1 MPVRSLH
8 SSVLKWPD
16 LRAVDRSARR
26 WARQLQATHPE
37 LRRVGYFGSY
47 ARGDWGVGS
56 DLDLVVLVEASELP
70 FYRRATEFH
79 SEGLP
84 VPAEVLVYTVGEWEA
99 REESNFLRPIA
110 QEVIWVLGS
119 DP

>member
-1 MPVRSLH
+1 MPVRSLR
-8 SSVLKWPD
+8 SSILKWPD
-16 LRAVDRSARR
+16 RRTVDESARR
-26 WARQLQATHPE
+26 WAKQLQATHPE

-56 DLDLVVLVEASELP
+56 DLDLLVLVEASDPP
-70 FYRRATEFH
+70 FYQRSTKFP

-99 REESNFLRPIA
+99 REESSFLRTIA
-110 QEVIWVLGS
+110 QEVVWVLGS
-119 DP
+119 DL